1 MKLSITLTLIILTV
15 LLPLAGCGEGGN
27 IDRYQEAPAAT
38 TAAAPPASGQ
48 QMPSGHPPLS
58 GDYSWQAPEGWESQP
73 PSSMRIGSY
82 LVPHGDQQGDLSV
95 IRLAGTAGG
104 PLNNLN
110 RWRGQLGL
118 EPVAE
123 DATEAAGREVESPVG
138 TFTCWTLV
146 NGEPVNKGM
155 LVGMLFAGDHSLFV
169 KMTGSPELVNAVE
182 EQFTSYLESFT
193 RAEGS

>member
-1 MKLSITLTLIILTV
+1 MTHIFLRTLVALILLLS
-15 LLPLAGCGEGGN
+15 LAGCGERER
-27 IDRYQEAPAAT
+27 IDRYQESPAA
-38 TAAAPPASGQ
+38 AAVAEQQVPA
-48 QMPSGHPPLS
+48 GHPPLS
-58 GDYSWQAPEGWESQP
+58 GSYSWQAPEGWESQP

-82 LVPHGDQQGDLSV
+82 LVPHDGQQGDLSV

-123 DATEAAGREVESPVG
+123 GAPEAEGREVETPAG
-138 TFTCWTLV
+138 TFTCWTLI

-169 KMTGSPELVNAVE
+169 KLTGTPDLVYAVE
-182 EQFTSYLESFT
+182 GQFTSYLESFT
-193 RAEGS
+193 RAEES

>member
-1 MKLSITLTLIILTV
+1 MNMKSVWMLLTV
-15 LLPLAGCGEGGN
+15 LAILVPLAGCGESEK
-27 IDRYQEAPAAT
+27 IDQYREARTAPAA
-38 TAAAPPASGQ
+38 PATEQ

-58 GDYSWQAPEGWESQP
+58 GNYSWQAPDGWASQP

-95 IRLAGTAGG
+95 IRLSGSAGG

-123 DATEAAGREVESPVG
+123 GDPEAEGRITVSPAG
-138 TFTCWTLV
+138 TFTWWSLV
-146 NGEPVNKGM
+146 NGEPVNQGM
-155 LVGMLFAGDHSLFV
+155 LVGMLFAGDHSMFV
-169 KMTGSPELVNAVE
+169 KLTGSPELVGAAE
-182 EQFTSYLESFT
+182 EQFTGFLASFT